1 MDYRPW
7 TKNIM
12 ETTKYPYSLSY
23 SLASFLV
30 MLVLMLLLLTNVLGS
45 NSKAGWIVYG
55 VFVILFVLISALL
68 IVKRIM
74 PAIKGET
81 ALELNETC
89 LVDYIRNITIDW
101 KDIKEISLV
110 NGRSSSLIRVN
121 LKWVSDH
128 GSEIAIP
135 LRFVKGRDKDIYK
148 EMKIYL
154 AKAGGDII
162 L

>member
-1 MDYRPW
+1 
-7 TKNIM
+7 M
-12 ETTKYPYSLSY
+12 ETTKYPYSLNY

-30 MLVLMLLLLTNVLGS
+30 MLVLMLLLLTNVIGS

-55 VFVILFVLISALL
+55 VFVIVFVLISALL
-68 IVKRIM
+68 IVKRLI
-74 PAIKGET
+74 PAINGKT

-101 KDIKEISLV
+101 KDVKEVSLI

-121 LKWVSDH
+121 LKWVSDY

-135 LRFVKGRDKDIYK
+135 LRFVKGKDNDIYN
-148 EMKIYL
+148 EVQAYL
-154 AKAGGDII
+154 AKAGGDIT

>member
-1 MDYRPW
+1 
-7 TKNIM
+7 M
-12 ETTKYPYSLSY
+12 ETTKYPYSLNY

-30 MLVLMLLLLTNVLGS
+30 MLVLMLLLLTNVIGS

-55 VFVILFVLISALL
+55 VFVIVFVLISALL
-68 IVKRIM
+68 IVKRLI
-74 PAIKGET
+74 PAIKGKT

-110 NGRSSSLIRVN
+110 NGRSSSLIKVD
-121 LKWVSDH
+121 LKWVSDY
-128 GSEIAIP
+128 GSEITIP
-135 LRFVKGRDKDIYK
+135 MRFVKGRDNDIYN
-148 EMKIYL
+148 EVQAYL